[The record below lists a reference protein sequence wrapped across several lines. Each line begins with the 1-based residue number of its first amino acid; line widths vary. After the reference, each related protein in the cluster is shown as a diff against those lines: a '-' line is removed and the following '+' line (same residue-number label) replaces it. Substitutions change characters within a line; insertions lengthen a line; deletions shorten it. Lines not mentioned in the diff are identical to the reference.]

1 MKALVFR
8 DVGKMVVEEVP
19 DPKIEQP
26 GDCIVRVTSAAI
38 CGSDL
43 HMYEGRTSA
52 KPPMVFGHEI
62 LGVVEEVGSG
72 VAVVKK
78 GDRVSLPFNVSC
90 GFCFNCSRGFMNAC
104 LTTNPEAPG
113 GGYGY
118 AGLGPYRGGQAQFVR
133 VPFADYN
140 CLNLPGTPH
149 DQWENDFAMLA
160 DVFPTGYHSAV
171 MAAVAPGKSVA
182 IFGAGPVGYMAALS
196 AKIMGASEIYVVD
209 RAPRR
214 LQMAAE
220 LGAVAID
227 FTKGDPVEQIM
238 EMRKNNRPLQERW
251 RYGEDKMS
259 GVLCG
264 IDAVGYQ
271 ALDRNDPSRENPMQ
285 VINDLSK
292 LVDATGRI
300 GLIGVYF
307 SGDPK
312 GVDSEAKQGTYHLP
326 LGPLWEKGITVET
339 GQAPVK
345 RYNAY
350 LRDLIIQDVARPG
363 KLVSHRAVL
372 EEAADAY
379 ARFVTRGVGKGQDFT
394 KIIITPNKA

>member
-8 DVGKMVVEEVP
+8 DIGKMVVEEVP
-19 DPKIEQP
+19 DPKIEKP

-52 KPPMVFGHEI
+52 RPPMIFGHEI
-62 LGVVEEVGSG
+62 MGVVEEVGSG
-72 VAVVKK
+72 VAVVRK

-90 GFCFNCSRGFMNAC
+90 GFCFNCTRNFMNAC

-118 AGLGPYRGGQAQFVR
+118 AGLGPYRGGQAQYVR

-149 DQWENDFAMLA
+149 DHWENDFVMLA

-171 MAAVAPGKSVA
+171 MAGVEPGKSVA

-196 AKIMGASEIYVVD
+196 AKIMGAAEIYVVD

-214 LQMAAE
+214 LQMVEE
-220 LGAVAID
+220 LGAIAID
-227 FTKGDPVEQIM
+227 FTKGDPVEQILAL
-238 EMRKNNRPLQERW
+238 RKNNRPIQERW

-285 VINDLSK
+285 VIADLAR
-292 LVDATGRI
+292 LVNATGRI

-307 SGDPK
+307 SGDP
-312 GVDSEAKQGTYHLP
+312 GGADDEARQGTYRYP
-326 LGPLWEKGITVET
+326 LGSLWERGITIET

-350 LRDLIIQDVARPG
+350 LRDLIIQNIARPG
-363 KLVSHRAVL
+363 QLVSHRIVL
-372 EEAADAY
+372 KEAPEAY
-379 ARFVTRGVGKGQDFT
+379 TRFVTRGIGQGESFT
-394 KIIITPNKA
+394 KIVITPNNS